1 MFSLYFFEQRTTV
14 YESSRR
20 LELGCYTHL
29 DEAIAVRAA
38 VTAEIAGFRSVVG
51 TTEMENDI
59 IDIINVMDV
68 TFDARIRYF
77 LPDLAALQTTNP
89 RMIVSPSHK
98 LTDIIRDIREKHSL
112 LLKGHDTPFARYK
125 HHLVSLIDIGFCF
138 LPDEGVSGKG
148 ISGKKRKLLSVCKGC
163 AAERNRVLNEESDGY
178 SAIGQTSRAAEA
190 TRIGETTDERVWRL
204 TDPPDYVCDALMRL
218 DPSNVLVDMGSSVG
232 DGGGGGGFAD
242 FGGVDPNMDVELDS
256 DGYSSHNPLPPLSPM
271 PGDESMLLEM
281 QMNHPFQAPSPSQ
294 ALSPI
299 RVAI

>member
-1 MFSLYFFEQRTTV
+1 
-14 YESSRR
+14 
-20 LELGCYTHL
+20 
-29 DEAIAVRAA
+29 
-38 VTAEIAGFRSVVG
+38 
-51 TTEMENDI
+51 
-59 IDIINVMDV
+59 
-68 TFDARIRYF
+68 
-77 LPDLAALQTTNP
+77 
-89 RMIVSPSHK
+89 
-98 LTDIIRDIREKHSL
+98 
-112 LLKGHDTPFARYK
+112 
-125 HHLVSLIDIGFCF
+125 
-138 LPDEGVSGKG
+138 
-148 ISGKKRKLLSVCKGC
+148 
-163 AAERNRVLNEESDGY
+163 VLNEESDGY
-178 SAIGQTSRAAEA
+178 SAISQTSRAAEA

-232 DGGGGGGFAD
+232 DGGGGGGGFAD